1 MSDAN
6 KFHEMLSDIME
17 VARVQSNQLTMEDVK
32 SLFGD
37 MHLTDEQYDHIF
49 AYLAANKIKIKG
61 YVDSSSLYTD
71 AVNQDKLREEHPD
84 KEAVEP
90 ESSEKAQDNDK
101 LSTFQEEDSV
111 YLKMYLEDLDAI
123 KDCTLEEEMALVD
136 QIIKGDSF
144 AKQRYIEG
152 SLRNVVKIAKEYR
165 NQGVTLEDLIQEG
178 NIGLMD
184 SLEHFS
190 EFMED
195 EILRD
200 RIYEHIRSFIEAAID
215 EQNESS
221 SFGSRIVEKTNFLD
235 NATKEL
241 VEDLGRDADIH
252 ELAAYTKLS
261 EDEIKDIL
269 SMSGDAVKVDN
280 HHHHGKDEKS
290 EGV

>member
-6 KFHEMLSDIME
+6 KFHEMLADIME
-17 VARVQSNQLTMEDVK
+17 VARVQGNQLTMEDVK

-37 MHLTDEQYDHIF
+37 MHLTDEQYNHIF

-71 AVNQDKLREEHPD
+71 AVNQEKLRAEHPD
-84 KEAVEP
+84 KGALEQ
-90 ESSEKAQDNDK
+90 ESSEHAQDNDK

-111 YLKMYLEDLDAI
+111 YLKMYLEDLDAV
-123 KDCTLEEEMALVD
+123 KDCTLEEEVVLVE

-184 SLEHFS
+184 SLEHLS

-200 RIYEHIRSFIEAAID
+200 CIYEYVRSFIEAAIN
-215 EQNESS
+215 EQKESS
-221 SFGSRIVEKTNFLD
+221 SFGNSVVEKTNFLN
-235 NATKEL
+235 NASKDL
-241 VEDLGRDADIH
+241 AEDLGRDADIH

-261 EDEIKDIL
+261 EDELKDIL
-269 SMSGDAVKVDN
+269 SMSGDAVKVN
-280 HHHHGKDEKS
+280 SHHHHRKEEKS